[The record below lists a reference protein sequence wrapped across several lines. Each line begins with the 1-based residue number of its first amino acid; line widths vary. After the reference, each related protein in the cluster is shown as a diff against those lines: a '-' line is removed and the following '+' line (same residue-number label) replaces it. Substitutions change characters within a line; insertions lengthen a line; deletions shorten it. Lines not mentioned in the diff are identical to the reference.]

1 MLIFRHIFLSHYW
14 FLYTFNIHLYMHIF
28 RRIFLSNYSVITL
41 AFEDDGPEIDFQ
53 QFKQF

>member
-1 MLIFRHIFLSHYW
+1 
-14 FLYTFNIHLYMHIF
+14 MHIF